1 MGISNANKQA
11 ICEKYRTYLEIIYT
25 FGNKVMMMK
34 QLHQYAE
41 LLGIARSFSAF
52 YSSIIELVDAEILKK
67 ESFTAFGKKTQL
79 HMLVMRKFGIRYI
92 EKKHDSY
99 SVASVPKAQGNE
111 RILISI
117 FKNQYILNKIV
128 PIIQRTSKEVT
139 LVAINQKLERHHSTI
154 LYNKNQGLSFL
165 LKMRDEAMLQDHLD
179 MVSINQDIE
188 RMKVIKQKMEEGL
201 RRGAEVSNGKGKGK
215 SRVQPSSASEI
226 DDVESIAEKNVG
238 DLSKKERITNYT
250 INTMLAFNAYIAQIR
265 FDEGQIK
272 IAVLIFDIHNRSNI
286 YKIGT
291 HIACMFHMFRH
302 YFKSK
307 LELTVGIVSIDKFA
321 SNHLKMQ
328 AESVVID
335 FVSKEKKGTRQ
346 SSLLKNWKIDE
357 TMQGQIK
364 VHFVDYNIT
373 NEYLDGIKHANLV
386 RC

>member
-52 YSSIIELVDAEILKK
+52 YCSIIELIDAEILRK
-67 ESFTAFGKKTQL
+67 ESFAAFGKKTQL

-92 EKKHDSY
+92 EEKHDSY

-111 RILISI
+111 RILVSI

-139 LVAINQKLERHHSTI
+139 LETINQKLERHHSTI

-165 LKMRDEAMLQDHLD
+165 LKMRDEATLQDHLD

-188 RMKVIKQKMEEGL
+188 RMKAIKQKMEEGL

-226 DDVESIAEKNVG
+226 DDVENIADKNRGLNKDEK
-238 DLSKKERITNYT
+238 ITNYT
-250 INTMLAFNAYIAQIR
+250 IDTMLAFNAYMAQIR

-272 IAVLIFDIHNRSNI
+272 IAVLVFDIHNRSNI

-291 HIACMFHMFRH
+291 HIACMYHLFRH

-307 LELTVGIVSIDKFA
+307 LELTVGIVSIDEFA

-328 AESVVID
+328 AESAVID
-335 FVSKEKKGTRQ
+335 FISKEKKGTRL
-346 SSLLKNWKIDE
+346 SSLLKSWMIDE
-357 TMQGQIK
+357 AMQGQIK

-373 NEYLDGIKHANLV
+373 NDYLDGIKHANLL
-386 RC
+386 RR